1 LRQSKEENEHL
12 KQLIDKR
19 EDYEEV
25 KRLTQ
30 KIDKLNEELS
40 KVRTSE
46 LQLKLRVNELLSG
59 KGNLMRRSIQ
69 NSRENGQGCQAEI
82 INARSQ
88 HR

>member
-1 LRQSKEENEHL
+1 M
-12 KQLIDKR
+12 KQLIDRR

-59 KGNLMRRSIQ
+59 KGKVIR
-69 NSRENGQGCQAEI
+69 G
-82 INARSQ
+82 
-88 HR
+88 

>member
-1 LRQSKEENEHL
+1 MSTKSKQSTRSATFTKKLQIQLRQSKEENDHL
-12 KQLIDKR
+12 KQLIDRR

-59 KGNLMRRSIQ
+59 KGKVIR
-69 NSRENGQGCQAEI
+69 G
-82 INARSQ
+82 
-88 HR
+88 